1 MWQLLITLIQ
11 GYNEKKQVKQ
21 RIQSEQVNG
30 KTSTTKCNVTIR
42 AFAERWKK
50 VSVIKE
56 RFPAL
61 HRDEEK
67 GALGKKSHSA
77 KLFCKRHFCVPRKQL
92 SKSFFC

>member
-21 RIQSEQVNG
+21 RIQNEQVNG

-42 AFAERWKK
+42 VFAERWKK

-67 GALGKKSHSA
+67 GALGKN
-77 KLFCKRHFCVPRKQL
+77 LIQL
-92 SKSFFC
+92 SFSVKDTFVFLESN

>member
-21 RIQSEQVNG
+21 RIQNEQVKG
-30 KTSTTKCNVTIR
+30 KMSTTKCNVTIR

-61 HRDEEK
+61 HWDEEK
-67 GALGKKSHSA
+67 GALGKN
-77 KLFCKRHFCVPRKQL
+77 PIQL
-92 SKSFFC
+92 RFSVKDTFVFLESN